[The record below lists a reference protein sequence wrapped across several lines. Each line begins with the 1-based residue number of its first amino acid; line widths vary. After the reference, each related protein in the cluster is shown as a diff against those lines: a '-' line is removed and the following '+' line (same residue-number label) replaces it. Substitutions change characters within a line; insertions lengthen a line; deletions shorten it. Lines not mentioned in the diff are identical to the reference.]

1 MKIENLLLNTLFFFG
16 LATYALAFNGG
27 SANLGDPFT
36 PEIVQVQQDTV
47 PLKERYG
54 DFVTDPNANPFD
66 LSDPSI
72 VEKEVEYDPGTGQ
85 YIITEKIGDDFF
97 RMPSYMSFNEY
108 LDHRA
113 KEQEANYFKQLAGV
127 STKNGK
133 TSSSADPLKKID
145 VKDRVIDR
153 LFGGSAVDIRPQ
165 GNIDLTFGGDYQRR
179 DDPSLSIRQQRNGG
193 FDFDMDIEM
202 QVDGKIGEKLS
213 LSTSYNT
220 QATFDFENQMKL
232 EYNSDAFSGEDDII
246 KDIQAGN
253 VSFPLRS
260 TLIQG
265 SQSLFGI
272 KTDLRFGRLLLSMVA
287 SQQKSKQENIQ
298 IENGA
303 QIQEFEV
310 RADEYDENR
319 HFFLSHYNRDIFERS
334 MENLPQIKSLVKIT
348 NIEVWITND
357 RNETQ
362 NVRDIIAISDMGE
375 PTRFTNQSPQYQDP
389 VIPARN
395 LDVFGTS
402 ALPGRR
408 AGTNIDANDIYGD
421 LIDNGAVRQLD
432 NALAVLTSEFNLE
445 QTRDFE
451 KVSARLLTQNEYTYN
466 ADLGFISLNV
476 NLQPDQVLGVAFEYD
491 HNGTT
496 YKVGEMAADFQDSE
510 DSLQVLFVKM
520 LKSTTPRVDLPTW
533 DLMMKNHYSTGAFQA
548 NNEDF
553 FLDVFY
559 DDPGLAPKRFI
570 PELAD
575 QPLLRLFNLD
585 QLNVQGDPC
594 PDGVFDFVAGVT
606 INQRNGRIMFPL
618 LEPFGSSLKDILTEL
633 NPTNPGMPDSVLNAK
648 YVYEDLYSQ
657 TVTRARENL
666 EKNRFTIRGKYKS
679 SVSSEISL
687 GAFNLPEGSVTVR
700 AGGVVLDEGRDY
712 EVDYNIGRITILN
725 DAYLSSGTPVNVSF
739 EDNTLFGFQTK
750 TMLGVRADYEV
761 NKNFNIG
768 ATYLHLFER
777 PFTQK
782 VNIGDDPIN
791 NRIYGLD
798 LNFTQDAPWLTK
810 AVDAIPFIQ
819 TKEPS
824 TITVT
829 AEAAL
834 LKPGH
839 SKAINQGTGEDGDEE
854 GGTVFV
860 DDFEGS
866 TSRFDLRVRPNLWT
880 LASVPQN
887 DTIDLG
893 AGISEALFPEAELI
907 NDTRYGTNRAQLN
920 WYRVDQTVNGGAN
933 GPYTTRILEQEVFP
947 NQNQA
952 TSFTNGNLGTFDL
965 TYYPE
970 NRGPYNFDLPG
981 GTAYSE
987 GLDNSGGLTAP
998 ETRWGGIMQALN
1010 TNDFEATNIE
1020 YLEFWMLNPFMNNP
1034 DGPTAGQGG
1043 DLYFNLGNVSEDVLR
1058 DSRKFFENG
1067 IPVDPTIATDQTNWG
1082 VIPRTNSVVNA
1093 FDNDPENRPIQDV
1106 GFDGLNNAGEGSK
1119 FAEYL
1124 SLIENSS
1131 LIQIAKDTI
1140 REDPSNDDFVD
1151 FREWPSN
1158 TPVLQRYSK
1167 FNNPQGNTPINNGNR
1182 ATSFTN
1188 LPDSEDLNRDNTLS
1202 ETESYYRYKVSIRP
1216 TSTVGTSGSIEI
1228 QDNEFIAETRA
1239 GNNGR
1244 LWYRFKIPLDKGVS
1258 VGGIQNFRSIRF
1270 IRMFMKNFPE
1280 QITMRFARLE
1290 LVRNQWRRY
1299 RSELGGLNCPADA
1312 TVIEGEE
1319 VDLSSFNINAVNFE
1333 DNSSK
1338 QPFNYVIPLGI
1349 NREQSLN
1356 SSFPNALQNEQ
1367 SLSMEIDDLKRCEAR
1382 GIYKIVK
1389 MDMRLY
1395 KRMQMYVHAES
1406 RDPMILDQVPDDS
1419 LSFFVRLGS
1428 DFLNNYYEYSI
1439 PLKFSTDNSSSPSSE
1454 EYQLEVWKELNNMN
1468 IPLAILK
1475 DLKLERNA
1483 ANANILER
1491 YSKSFEATRGG
1502 ETVLDEITVEGNPNL
1517 GEVKGVMIGVRNN
1530 SQETYSAEVWVNELR
1545 LSGIDER
1552 GGVAALARVD
1562 MQLADFGNMTMATNY
1577 SSLGWGGLEENV
1589 SERARESEFGYD
1601 VATNLELGKFLPE
1614 KSGIRIPFYAQYSY
1628 TKSTPEYDPFDKDVT
1643 LDEKLDIAETKE
1655 EKDSIRA
1662 QALDVVKIKSISFNN
1677 VRKERTDKTSTPK
1690 PWNIENFSAT
1700 YAYTNTTKSNPIIE
1714 NDETVNH
1721 QASLTYDYSVKPKF
1735 VTPFKKLSKS
1745 KWLKLITDINFGLL
1759 PKSFAFST
1767 DLDRKRQ
1774 ETVYRFTETDDP
1786 FAKAFYNKQF
1796 TWDRNYDLQW
1806 DFTKNLKFSF
1816 SAVNEAVIDELK
1828 DLDETGQ
1835 PRSKDELDE
1844 KIKDGLRSWG
1854 RNKNYRHNLSLDYTL
1869 PLKKI
1874 PLLDWIQVKAQY
1886 GADYSW
1892 SAAAENTL
1900 ELGNVIQNKQN
1911 RRLNGDLNFEK
1922 LYKKSKYLGKIQKKK
1937 RKKGKG
1943 KKKTKRGSKNDRNEK
1958 GKDAK
1963 DQLES
1968 KDGKG
1973 KDGDKK
1979 GDKKKDKKK
1988 KKEKNKDREPSTV
2001 ERVLIRPLLLL
2012 RKAKLSYTEN
2022 YGTTIPGYMPD
2033 SEFFGLGNNFSAPGW
2048 EFVSGL
2054 QPNIDPFGPG
2064 KDFLEQSADKGWMST
2079 DIFLNQQVFQD
2090 YQEAIDANVILEP
2103 FKDFRIDLTAT
2114 RTFSENTSLYFR
2126 DTLYNRP
2133 PPYIDGLP
2141 TGEDLVHVLPRQVGS
2156 YEISYFA
2163 MNTLFNDPN
2172 EIFQTFKDNRSI
2184 ISQRQGTG
2192 AHIKDGPDFAEGYGK
2207 TQQDVLLPAFIAAY
2221 TGEDA
2226 KTIDLQTNYART
2238 VLFKTLPKI
2247 NWKLNY
2253 KGLSKL
2259 PWFKD
2264 IFSNVDITHGYSSTL
2279 RVNNYETDQDFNLAT
2294 PNVEDN
2300 KGNFYSRF
2308 EIPNVVIS
2316 EQFTPLL
2323 GVQIKTKNNM
2333 DISLDFKKSRN
2344 LSMSFINNDLNET
2357 KTTEYVVGF
2366 GYTIKDVV
2374 IGFLSGGKK
2383 GKKKRK
2389 GGRQTKR
2396 DKKNTDLNKP
2406 NSNAGGKGKGKGTKG
2421 SDMNI
2426 VFDFSL
2432 RDDVTLLHSFDGTV
2446 EPTRGSKTISINPSV
2461 DYDINKQLNAR
2472 LFFDYRRTIPA
2483 NSAQIAQ
2490 TNMAGGVT
2498 IRFSLN

>member
-1 MKIENLLLNTLFFFG
+1 MKIENLFLVTLFF
-16 LATYALAFNGG
+16 LSIATYTLAFNGG

-66 LSDPSI
+66 LSDPNI
-72 VEKEVEYDPGTGQ
+72 VEKEVKYDPATGQ

-97 RMPSYMSFNEY
+97 RMPSYMTFNEY
-108 LDHRA
+108 LDYRA
-113 KEQEANYFKQLAGV
+113 KEQEANYFKQLAGI
-127 STKNGK
+127 STGDGT
-133 TSSSADPLKKID
+133 TSSNADPLKKID
-145 VKDRVIDR
+145 VKNRVIDR
-153 LFGGSAVDIRPQ
+153 LFGGSTVDIRPQ

-193 FDFDMDIEM
+193 FDFDMQIEM
-202 QVDGKIGEKLS
+202 QVDGKIGEKLN

-253 VSFPLRS
+253 VSFPLR
-260 TLIQG
+260 TNLIQG
-265 SQSLFGI
+265 SQSLFGV
-272 KTDLRFGRLLLSMVA
+272 KTDLRFGKLLLSMVA
-287 SQQKSKQENIQ
+287 SQQKSQQESIQ

-319 HFFLSHYNRDIFERS
+319 HFFLSHYNRDIFESS
-334 MENLPQIKSLVKIT
+334 MVNLPQIKSLVKIT

-362 NVRDIIAISDMGE
+362 NVRDIIAISDIGE
-375 PTRFTNQSPQYQDP
+375 PTRFTNLNPIYNTPISPP
-389 VIPARN
+389 RN
-395 LDVFGTS
+395 TDVFGTNG
-402 ALPGRR
+402 LPGRR
-408 AGTNIDANDIYGD
+408 AGTNVDANNIYGD
-421 LIDNGAVRQLD
+421 LIENEEVRQLD
-432 NALAVLTSEFNLE
+432 NALAVLTSEFGLE

-451 KVSARLLTQNEYTYN
+451 KISARLLNQNEYSYN
-466 ADLGFISLNV
+466 SDLGFISLNV
-476 NLQPDQVLGVAFEYD
+476 NLQPDQVLAVAFEYD

-496 YKVGEMAADFQDSE
+496 YKVGELAGDFQDSE

-548 NNEDF
+548 NSEDF
-553 FLDVFY
+553 FLDIFY
-559 DDPGLAPKRFI
+559 DDPGLASKRFI

-575 QPLLRLFNLD
+575 QPLLSLFNLD

-594 PDGVFDFVAGVT
+594 SDGIFDFVPTVT

-618 LEPFGSSLKDILTEL
+618 LEPFGSSLNEIFIAQEAA
-633 NPTNPGMPDSVLNAK
+633 NPGSLNLDDLNEK
-648 YVYEDLYSQ
+648 YVYQDLYDE
-657 TVTRARENL
+657 TITRARENL
-666 EKNRFTIRGKYKS
+666 EQNRFTIRGKYKS

-700 AGGVVLDEGRDY
+700 AGGVELREGSDY

-725 DAYLSSGTPVNVSF
+725 DAYLTSGTPVNVSF

-761 NKNFNIG
+761 NKNFNVG

-798 LNFTQDAPWLTK
+798 INFTQDAPWLTK

-824 TITVT
+824 SITVN
-829 AEAAL
+829 AEAAI

-839 SKAINQGTGEDGDEE
+839 SRAIDQGNGDEGSS

-887 DTIDLG
+887 DTTSTGDP
-893 AGISEALFPEAELI
+893 LFRESELI
-907 NDTRYGTNRAQLN
+907 NDTRYGTNRAKLN
-920 WYRVDQTVNGGAN
+920 WYRVDQTVNDNQGS
-933 GPYTTRILEQEVFP
+933 PYTVRILEREVFP
-947 NQNQA
+947 NQNQE

-970 NRGPYNFDLPG
+970 ERGPYNFDLPN
-981 GTAYSE
+981 GTEFSE
-987 GLDNSGGLTAP
+987 GLNNQGGLTAP
-998 ETRWGGIMQALN
+998 ESRWAGIMQALN

-1020 YLEFWMLNPFMNNP
+1020 FLEFWMLNPFMDNP
-1034 DGPTAGQGG
+1034 GGITTTQGG

-1067 IPVDPTIATDQTNWG
+1067 IPVTPDIRTDETNWG

-1093 FDNDPENRPIQDV
+1093 FDNDPDNREIQDV
-1106 GFDGLNNAGEGSK
+1106 GFDGLNNNGEESK

-1124 SLIENSS
+1124 SEINNSS
-1131 LIQIAKDTI
+1131 LIQSAKDDI
-1140 REDPSNDDFVD
+1140 RLDPSNDDFRNFLD
-1151 FREWPSN
+1151 FDN
-1158 TPVLQRYSK
+1158 DTPILERYSQ

-1182 ATSFTN
+1182 PTSSTN

-1202 ETESYYRYKVSIRP
+1202 ETESYFRYKIPIRP
-1216 TSTVGTSGSIEI
+1216 TATPGESGNREI
-1228 QDNEFIAETRA
+1228 APNPYIAETRM
-1239 GNNGR
+1239 GIDGR
-1244 LWYRFKIPLDKGVS
+1244 VWYRFKVPLDSGVPI
-1258 VGGIQNFRSIRF
+1258 GGIQNFRSIRF
-1270 IRMFMKNFPE
+1270 IRMFLKGFPE
-1280 QITMRFARLE
+1280 QVTMRFARLE

-1299 RSELGGLNCPADA
+1299 RREVGGVDCPPDA
-1312 TVIEGEE
+1312 GIEQGDV
-1319 VDLSSFNINAVNFE
+1319 VDLSTFNINAVNFE
-1333 DNSSK
+1333 DNNSK
-1338 QPFNYVIPLGI
+1338 EPFNYVIPLGI
-1349 NREQSLN
+1349 RREQSLN

-1367 SLSMEIDDLKRCEAR
+1367 SLSMEVDDVGRCEAR
-1382 GIYKIVK
+1382 GTYKIVN

-1395 KRMQMYVHAES
+1395 ERMEMFVHAEA
-1406 RDPMILDQVPDDS
+1406 RGEGVPLDNVPDDS

-1428 DFLNNYYEYSI
+1428 DFIENYYEYSI
-1439 PLKFSTDNSSSPSSE
+1439 PLKFSLDNSLSPTSE
-1454 EYQLEVWKELNNMN
+1454 EYQLEVWKELNNMV
-1468 IPLAILK
+1468 IPLSELK
-1475 DLKLERNA
+1475 DLKLRRNA
-1483 ANANILER
+1483 IDIDIIER
-1491 YSKSFEATRGG
+1491 YTETFVATRDGQ
-1502 ETVLDEITVEGNPNL
+1502 EIDDEITVQGNPNL
-1517 GEVKGVMIGVRNN
+1517 GEVKGVMLGVRNN
-1530 SQETYSAEVWVNELR
+1530 SDESHSAEIWVNELR

-1552 GGVAALARVD
+1552 GGIAATATVD
-1562 MQLADFGNMTMATNY
+1562 MTLADFGDVNMAVNY
-1577 SSLGWGGLEENV
+1577 TSLGWGGLEENV

-1601 VATNLELGKFLPE
+1601 IATNLELGKFLPE
-1614 KSGIRIPFYAQYSY
+1614 KSGIRIPFYAQYTY
-1628 TKSTPEYDPFDKDVT
+1628 TEIKPEYDPFDKDVT
-1643 LDEKLDIAETKE
+1643 LDEKLDIAETKA
-1655 EKDSIRA
+1655 EKDSIRS
-1662 QALDVVKIKSISFNN
+1662 QALDIVERRSISFNN
-1677 VRKERTDKTSTPK
+1677 VRKERTDKTSAPK
-1690 PWNIENFSAT
+1690 PWDIENFSAT
-1700 YAYTNTTKSNPIIE
+1700 YVYNNTSKTNPLVES
-1714 NDETVNH
+1714 DETVNH
-1721 QASLTYDYSVKPKF
+1721 QASLTYDYGTKTKF
-1735 VTPFKKLSKS
+1735 ITPFKKLSKS
-1745 KWLKLITDINFGLL
+1745 KWLELITDINIGLL
-1759 PKSFAFST
+1759 PKTFAFAS
-1767 DLDRKRQ
+1767 DWDRKRQ
-1774 ETVYRFTETDDP
+1774 ETIYRFTENDDP
-1786 FAKAFYNKQF
+1786 FTRSFSNKQF
-1796 TWDRNYDLQW
+1796 TWDRSYDLQW
-1806 DFTKNLKFSF
+1806 DFTKNLKFNF
-1816 SAVNEAVIDELK
+1816 NAVNEAVIDELK
-1828 DLDETGQ
+1828 AF
-1835 PRSKDELDE
+1835 DELGRPTTE
-1844 KIKDGLRSWG
+1844 EERKKVIRDGLKSWG
-1854 RNKNYRHNLSLDYTL
+1854 RNKFYRHNLSLDWTL

-1874 PLLDWIQVKAQY
+1874 PFLNWMQVKAQY

-1892 SAAAENTL
+1892 AAAAQNTI

-1922 LYKKSKYLGKIQKKK
+1922 LYKKSKYLNNIEKKK
-1937 RKKGKG
+1937 KKKGKG
-1943 KKKTKRGSKNDRNEK
+1943 RKKIDKG

-1963 DQLES
+1963 S
-1968 KDGKG
+1968 KLDKGG
-1973 KDGDKK
+1973 KDKDEKE
-1979 GDKKKDKKK
+1979 DKKK
-1988 KKEKNKDREPSTV
+1988 KKKKKDKEPSTI

-2012 RKAKLSYTEN
+2012 RKAKVSYSEKF
-2022 YGTTIPGYMPD
+2022 GTTIPGFLPD
-2033 SEFFGLGNNFSAPGW
+2033 SEFFGLGRNFSAPGW
-2048 EFVSGL
+2048 EFVTGL
-2054 QPNIDPFGPG
+2054 QPNIDPFGTTPG
-2064 KDFLEQSADKGWMST
+2064 GDFLQQSARKGWMST

-2090 YQEAIDANVILEP
+2090 YQEAIDVNVTLEP
-2103 FKDFRIDLTAT
+2103 LKDFRIDLTAT

-2126 DTLYNRP
+2126 DTVFNAP
-2133 PPYIDGLP
+2133 PTPP
-2141 TGEDLVHVLPRQVGS
+2141 EDLVHTLPREIGS

-2163 MNTLFNDPN
+2163 MNTLFNDPSA
-2172 EIFQTFKDNRSI
+2172 IFETFNQNRSI
-2184 ISQRQGTG
+2184 ISRRQGTG
-2192 AHIKDGPDFAEGYGK
+2192 VHSQDGAGFSEGFGK

-2221 TGEDA
+2221 TGQDA
-2226 KTIDLQTNYART
+2226 NTIELQSNYART
-2238 VLFKTLPKI
+2238 VLFNVLPKI
-2247 NWKLNY
+2247 NWKVNY
-2253 KGLSKL
+2253 RGLSKL
-2259 PWFKD
+2259 PWFED
-2264 IFSNVDITHGYSSTL
+2264 IFSNIDITHGYSSTL
-2279 RVNNYETDQDFNLAT
+2279 RVNSFETDQDFNLAT

-2300 KGNFYSRF
+2300 KGNFFSRF

-2316 EQFTPLL
+2316 EQFSPLL
-2323 GVQIKTKNNM
+2323 GVQIKTKSNM

-2344 LSMSFINNDLNET
+2344 LSLSFINNDLNET
-2357 KTTEYVVGF
+2357 KTTEFVVGF
-2366 GYTIKDVV
+2366 GYTLKDVV
-2374 IGFLSGGKK
+2374 IGFLKGGS
-2383 GKKKRK
+2383 KKKK
-2389 GGRQTKR
+2389 GGRLTKR
-2396 DKKNTDLNKP
+2396 DKKNNDPSNLNP
-2406 NSNAGGKGKGKGTKG
+2406 NASKGKATKG

-2432 RDDVTLLHSFDGTV
+2432 RDDETLLHSFDGTV

-2472 LFFDYRRTIPA
+2472 LFFDFRRTIPA

-2490 TNMAGGVT
+2490 TNMAGGIT